1 MLFWKLLGETV
12 FRRVRYFERSLS
24 DPIPPASPIPGMTVG
39 ELPPDRWPELAQFR
53 PGTSVDKIAGRL
65 GKGYRCF
72 IASAQSGIVHA
83 GWIASET
90 AWCEVLGAEIPLPRD
105 AVYFFDSFTI
115 PEMRGRGLAP
125 EAAKFRQRMLRQA
138 GFRKVVAVAD
148 DDNRSGLR
156 ALEKSGYR
164 PAGWLGVLRLG
175 PWSRLI
181 RWNGSQEGCDG
192 ADSAYWNSVATR
204 MGSGGGNVDPFIGRL
219 KRRAHLRLIDD
230 WAPGL
235 AGGRVLKTD
244 LFEEAGGT
252 DALIPGLFR
261 RSGRV
266 AGMDVSPEVAARA
279 SARCRGQAGLLAADV
294 RSLPFAAG
302 SFDLVVS
309 PSTLDHFHDPSDLGR
324 SLREVYRVLR
334 PGGRLIVT
342 LDNRRNVLDWLL
354 HAMSRLRLTPYYLG
368 RSYTASELRRELEA
382 ADFEVLDVTGIL
394 HSPRL
399 TAVGAT
405 AIARRLNSRRLT
417 RMVHRILLSAQRL
430 EHTRWAFFTASFV
443 CACARRRLR
452 PDENQD

>member
-1 MLFWKLLGETV
+1 
-12 FRRVRYFERSLS
+12 
-24 DPIPPASPIPGMTVG
+24 
-39 ELPPDRWPELAQFR
+39 
-53 PGTSVDKIAGRL
+53 
-65 GKGYRCF
+65 
-72 IASAQSGIVHA
+72 
-83 GWIASET
+83 
-90 AWCEVLGAEIPLPRD
+90 
-105 AVYFFDSFTI
+105 
-115 PEMRGRGLAP
+115 
-125 EAAKFRQRMLRQA
+125 
-138 GFRKVVAVAD
+138 
-148 DDNRSGLR
+148 
-156 ALEKSGYR
+156 
-164 PAGWLGVLRLG
+164 
-175 PWSRLI
+175 
-181 RWNGSQEGCDG
+181 
-192 ADSAYWNSVATR
+192 
-204 MGSGGGNVDPFIGRL
+204 
-219 KRRAHLRLIDD
+219 
-230 WAPGL
+230 
-235 AGGRVLKTD
+235 
-244 LFEEAGGT
+244 
-252 DALIPGLFR
+252 
-261 RSGRV
+261 
-266 AGMDVSPEVAARA
+266 MDVSPEVAARA